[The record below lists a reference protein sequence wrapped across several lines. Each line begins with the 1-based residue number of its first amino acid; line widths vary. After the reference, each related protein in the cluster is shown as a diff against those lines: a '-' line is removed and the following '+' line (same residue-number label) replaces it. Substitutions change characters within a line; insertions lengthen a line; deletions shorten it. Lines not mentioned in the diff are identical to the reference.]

1 MHFVNRFYVASFAA
15 SSFSN
20 RPSFHFLLNDNIRG
34 IRKVRTGHVH
44 GCESLSKYGKENR
57 AKSQHGPKLVKG
69 VLWTNVFLG
78 YGVVSPQ
85 PHATPE
91 RYISTA
97 WWVNLRRLQNIGQTF
112 PIIRLTLL
120 RHQNSPLSFEL
131 GNMIAK
137 GAKSRQAGG
146 NCGSPIL

>member
-44 GCESLSKYGKENR
+44 GCESLSKYEKENR

-85 PHATPE
+85 SNISSAPCNPRALHKYSMVGKLASSPKHRANISNHTIDTVQTP
-91 RYISTA
+91 
-97 WWVNLRRLQNIGQTF
+97 
-112 PIIRLTLL
+112 
-120 RHQNSPLSFEL
+120 
-131 GNMIAK
+131 K
-137 GAKSRQAGG
+137 
-146 NCGSPIL
+146 